1 MLKVSFKEGFKK
13 VQKFNERATVVTLT
27 GEVIIPS
34 WEMFPNKIQRW
45 MFDEQNTVDVEDTI
59 SLLKIKAVGKSVK
72 AEEDTDNPVL
82 AERIAEARAK
92 LKIYRFMYKL
102 CKKMLRYYFT
112 SMYGNAEVGRVL
124 ESHTEPQKDCIWVAG
139 RKYMGLMIKESHHLG
154 QLLEEA

>member
-1 MLKVSFKEGFKK
+1 MLKVSFKGGFKK
-13 VQKFNERATVVTLT
+13 VQRFNERATVVTLT
-27 GEVIIPS
+27 GEVLIPS

-59 SLLKIKAVGKSVK
+59 SRLNIKAVGKSVK

-92 LKIYRFMYKL
+92 LKIYKFMYKL
-102 CKKMLRYYFT
+102 CEKMLRHSFT
-112 SMYGNAEVGRVL
+112 TMYGNAESSGVT
-124 ESHTEPQKDCIWVAG
+124 ESHSYPPKDCVWLASK
-139 RKYMGLMIKESHHLG
+139 KYMGLMIKESRHLG

>member
-1 MLKVSFKEGFKK
+1 MLKVSFKDGFKK
-13 VQKFNERATVVTLT
+13 VQRFNERATVVTLT
-27 GEVIIPS
+27 GEVLIPS
-34 WEMFPNKIQRW
+34 WEMFPNKIQKW

-59 SLLKIKAVGKSVK
+59 SRLKIKAVGKSVK

-102 CKKMLRYYFT
+102 CEKMLRYYFT
-112 SMYGNAEVGRVL
+112 SMYGNAEVGRVS
-124 ESHTEPQKDCIWVAG
+124 ESHTEPPKDCIWVAS